1 MKKMERRF
9 NITYIAML
17 IGIFPAVVFIA
28 SYINIK
34 IFFVP
39 NIIDEIKD
47 SINDY
52 PLSKF
57 YYSSICNESEYPIS
71 LYTFPGSKEGC
82 SCLNVTYYYRKQDHV
97 DEVFPGQCNKNQT
110 ANKCKMVKEIKS
122 VELFKWKNGTFCSK
136 HYNLNEIEG
145 KNGLSG
151 YFYFLNNSVREKE
164 SCKEGFKKCGKLDDY
179 DNYLC
184 LPINEE
190 CPINDI
196 ISSDIE
202 RPDLI
207 DDGYKSQYINN
218 MYFYYT
224 NEKVDKPVITKLKVG
239 EKSLCVY
246 KTFHFTDYPQYILDQ
261 NFNKYGCKYKIKGKF
276 YEDNTEKLDK
286 TTKKELYEDSYLTLN
301 SEDYYN
307 SILHE
312 FPFHSLQEEMY
323 LYPKRYIGF
332 NKKCL
337 LEHGGLNINTFIHN
351 ENENDIRNIIP
362 DKVFKYNNL
371 IMWFSIFGF
380 AIEIF
385 AHSVIEVDN
394 KDHYYFIIAWSVV
407 NCICY
412 IVMSTPVYMNH
423 QKLKNIKPLPLCG
436 GPIINEKIKLF
447 NKVEQTFKSTT
458 VSQIVFLNLQLV
470 FIIIIVLVRV
480 KYQYWDGFKPPSY
493 YENKKKKNKKD
504 GDKKKENNFSE
515 EKYYEIDEI
524 S

>member
-1 MKKMERRF
+1 MKKLERRF
-9 NITYIAML
+9 NITYISML
-17 IGIFPAVVFIA
+17 IGIFPAAVFIA
-28 SYINIK
+28 SYANFK
-34 IFFVP
+34 IIFVP

-82 SCLNVTYYYRKQDHV
+82 SCLNVTYYLRYQDHV
-97 DEVFPGQCNKNQT
+97 NEVFPGQCNLNQSS
-110 ANKCKMVKEIKS
+110 NGCEMVEEIKS

-136 HYNLNEIEG
+136 HNNKNEIEG
-145 KNGLSG
+145 KNSLSG
-151 YFYFLNNSVREKE
+151 YFYFLNNSVRGKE
-164 SCKEGFKKCGKLDDY
+164 SCKEGFKNCGKLDDY

-184 LPINEE
+184 LPKDEE

-207 DDGYKSQYINN
+207 DDGYKSLYINN

-224 NEKVDKPVITKLKVG
+224 NKKVDKPVITKLEVR
-239 EKSLCVY
+239 EKNLCVY
-246 KTFHFTDYPQYILDQ
+246 KVFQFTEYPQYILDK
-261 NFNKYGCKYKIKGKF
+261 NFNKYGCRYKINGKF

-286 TTKKELYEDSYLTLN
+286 TTKKELYEDSNLTLN
-301 SEDYYN
+301 SEDYYK
-307 SILHE
+307 SVLHE

-351 ENENDIRNIIP
+351 ENNTSNIIS
-362 DKVFKYNNL
+362 DKIFKNNNL
-371 IMWFSIFGF
+371 IMWFSLVGFVFEIFIHF
-380 AIEIF
+380 VIEI
-385 AHSVIEVDN
+385 DN
-394 KDHYYFIIAWSVV
+394 EKHYYFIIAWSVL
-407 NCICY
+407 NCACY
-412 IVMSTPVYMNH
+412 IVMCTPVYMNH
-423 QKLKNIKPLPLCG
+423 QKLNKITPLPLCG
-436 GPIINEKIKLF
+436 GPIVNEKIRLF
-447 NKVEQTFKSTT
+447 NKIGQSLKSAT

-470 FIIIIVLVRV
+470 FIIIIVVLRV
-480 KYQYWDGFKPPSY
+480 KYQFWDGFKPPSY
-493 YENKKKKNKKD
+493 YENKKKKNKNEV
-504 GDKKKENNFSE
+504 DKKKENAFSE
-515 EKYYEIDEI
+515 EKYYEID
-524 S
+524 